1 MATRQVKVQESHEVE
16 EEEYGHHE
24 VMNEEQSQTAT
35 AEGAQERLNASNLRP
50 VAGK

>member
-1 MATRQVKVQESHEVE
+1 MATRQAQESREVE
-16 EEEYGHHE
+16 EEYSHHE